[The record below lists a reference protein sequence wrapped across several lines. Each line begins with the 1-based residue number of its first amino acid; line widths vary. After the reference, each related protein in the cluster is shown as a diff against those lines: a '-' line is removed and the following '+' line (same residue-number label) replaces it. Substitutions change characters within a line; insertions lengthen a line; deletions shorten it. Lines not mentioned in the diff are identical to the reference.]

1 MKDTSSTKY
10 EQFFDDATL
19 GIPPDKEPKE
29 QHNADLNGE
38 VRHKENVNCR
48 LVSAEWRRN

>member
-38 VRHKENVNCR
+38 VRHKENELSISKCR
-48 LVSAEWRRN
+48 MAT